1 MRTAP
6 DEIWGIIKEMVEC
19 GEESRLVAESNDESI
34 AIYIEAPGAKDTHAY
49 INVTE
54 NGDNVFFEIIVN
66 EEDCIESIE
75 RAYSLFLDD
84 EEPSER
90 SLLEEEAD
98 EREIEIEDR
107 ELNLMEAAEDFIAVL
122 LDGSTHKDAIVTKV
136 FAETLVEAAC
146 KSLHR
151 KGVDVYRPM
160 YLKDEET
167 GDIDYFEYPYSEM

>member
-6 DEIWGIIKEMVEC
+6 DAIWGIINEMVEC
-19 GEESRLVAESNDESI
+19 GEESRLIAESNDESI

-84 EEPSER
+84 EEDPDPCE
-90 SLLEEEAD
+90 LEAD
-98 EREIEIEDR
+98 ERDAEIEDR
-107 ELNLMEAAEDFIAVL
+107 EQSLIDAAEDFIAVL
-122 LDGSTHKDAIVTKV
+122 LDGCTHKEAIVMKT
-136 FAETLVEAAC
+136 FAELLVDAAC

-160 YLKDEET
+160 YLEDEET
-167 GDIDYFEYPYSEM
+167 GDIDYYEFPYAEM

>member
-1 MRTAP
+1 MRTPAQEVW
-6 DEIWGIIKEMVEC
+6 EIINALKQSN
-19 GEESRLVAESNDESI
+19 ESTRLIADSNDKSI
-34 AIYIEAPGAKDTHAY
+34 AIYVEVSHSGNDAY

-54 NGDNVFFEIIVN
+54 DEESVFFEIIVD
-66 EEDCIESIE
+66 EADCIESVE
-75 RAYSLFLDD
+75 RTYSLFLDD

-90 SLLEEEAD
+90 SLFEEEAD

-107 ELNLMEAAEDFIAVL
+107 EFNLMEAAEDFIAVL